1 MLELGE
7 PGRQEVCSR
16 LRVQQGKGAE
26 TRSDRCGPGASE
38 TPSLW
43 HQDAWNQSG
52 LLYTVW
58 VTWTCYSASLGVWKA
73 QENITCA
80 QGCCWSPGGRG
91 AHPCRS
97 AVLSAALLLGGLPF
111 S

>member
-80 QGCCWSPGGRG
+80 QGCCWSPDGRG